1 MKQSNYSFQKSDIG
15 AQSAWKGFSAQT
27 LYIASRVIN
36 DQENFQFFPED
47 VEDLVVKYDN
57 NIVEAVQ
64 VKNISADLT
73 LSTLASTKT
82 SASGDG
88 FFKRVCSLHKQN
100 PSLKRVRVVYFNS
113 LGTELDEF
121 KRGVPSAK
129 ERIRRKLILNHDI
142 VSDDAEWL
150 LSAFVFDKCSLDEL
164 DKCISKQTHSYLPTM
179 AAPDMAKSLLIQYIS
194 DLSRNKGYTSLH
206 LWQEEINRIGISIAA
221 IDGYFKE
228 YGKSLIRLSDL
239 STSMNSEQLRN
250 EFMQGV
256 SAHPAHIREELD
268 FRRNEWIAKI
278 QAALSNSGVALIKGV
293 SGQGKTALCY
303 RYLIDH
309 YPEELVFCVRSI
321 ATEIQAYNLVSAL
334 ESLSK
339 HAPDIAVY
347 IDVLYGENQWVFLLQ
362 ELQLR
367 GLSVPV
373 LISIRDEDYNLT
385 QLNGKYVRFDI
396 VELSLSEQEA
406 RNIYDLYAKNQPHP
420 YHRSFE
426 EAWQKF
432 GTHGPLIEFMYLL
445 TNNQTL
451 TQRLIEQV
459 NSLLLE
465 RIPDSWLTLL
475 QIICLTGRL
484 GYSVNLQGLRMAIDC
499 DNVNAAIKR
508 FSDEYLIKISDNR
521 AQIEALH
528 PVRAQIIFDALN
540 ERIDNNQEDAVI
552 ASINCIESSGIRY
565 ILFDYFTHNEYAQD
579 FIHRL
584 AAAHFFDWTAYA
596 GTLNAM
602 LWIDVKRYIDANM
615 PFIQKLVKQRG
626 KGWPVFIPIDLTG
639 LLCPNKL
646 IADELIN
653 MPFADKTELQTA
665 IQDVKTSFTTMC
677 IDYQATDIFVSN
689 CTLPNDHPKL
699 DSEWACLGYS
709 LFWLSKRN
717 ITVDNFLDINAF
729 EKSMYIGDIQSRADC
744 LRGMIEHEAF
754 ADYYTAAKEI
764 LTLRIIKTYQVIF
777 YEETPDTLYCKF
789 VPAMFGKR
797 SDDGEG
803 TEHFNQYWRLKM
815 VALLQQLYPS
825 KEYID
830 IELLGVDLHG
840 DLGIKPLDYK
850 LHIHKE
856 NRKNGWVTDVNAWAK
871 TRIDYCNRPNS
882 WKEYVE
888 RIDCIRTIANQLVI
902 EIIGFIDFLYKKRR
916 FNKDKWDRI
925 VEKRKQFNA
934 YTLGD
939 NLLPKSVADSYCLH
953 REDMFEDTASEPQP
967 HIACVRYID
976 KYKKFRKSY
985 LKTFQPLDNFFQQCE
1000 EVLTVRVCN
1009 KSIEG
1014 VKKPQLAMYNL
1025 FDSAKNIM
1033 EFQTEYQNL
1042 FPLYSTLDTTFAAR
1056 EVESLLVLVN
1066 MWSEVLANAPKGFPL
1081 SYEAKQRHRKSFDY
1095 FNRVIPNFAKA
1106 SEVGMFSNADTV
1118 YLMFNFD
1125 LMGGTTLEQKYANA
1139 VMALREACKD
1149 AIPYSSERWQ
1159 IETQAPDLVY
1169 VPLYHG
1175 VPLSSGFS
1183 IPTYKLLDT
1192 AKEKNASSMLPV
1204 GECADLYCQLGANV
1218 SGLTQWKKAISQ
1230 VGAIRLLL
1238 QQYNLVMTAPSTA
1251 ICEEGIEAYLSA
1263 LSSALEDIFND
1274 FPDVSGIIDN
1284 LQQSPDKLVAGL
1296 LSMIAPFI
1304 KSIASI
1310 PEELSS
1316 RENLA
1321 GIEEM
1326 ANKAAVALVLLQP
1339 SVVNSAT
1346 S

>member
-1 MKQSNYSFQKSDIG
+1 
-15 AQSAWKGFSAQT
+15 
-27 LYIASRVIN
+27 
-36 DQENFQFFPED
+36 
-47 VEDLVVKYDN
+47 
-57 NIVEAVQ
+57 
-64 VKNISADLT
+64 
-73 LSTLASTKT
+73 
-82 SASGDG
+82 
-88 FFKRVCSLHKQN
+88 
-100 PSLKRVRVVYFNS
+100 
-113 LGTELDEF
+113 
-121 KRGVPSAK
+121 
-129 ERIRRKLILNHDI
+129 
-142 VSDDAEWL
+142 
-150 LSAFVFDKCSLDEL
+150 
-164 DKCISKQTHSYLPTM
+164 
-179 AAPDMAKSLLIQYIS
+179 
-194 DLSRNKGYTSLH
+194 
-206 LWQEEINRIGISIAA
+206 
-221 IDGYFKE
+221 
-228 YGKSLIRLSDL
+228 
-239 STSMNSEQLRN
+239 
-250 EFMQGV
+250 
-256 SAHPAHIREELD
+256 
-268 FRRNEWIAKI
+268 
-278 QAALSNSGVALIKGV
+278 
-293 SGQGKTALCY
+293 
-303 RYLIDH
+303 
-309 YPEELVFCVRSI
+309 
-321 ATEIQAYNLVSAL
+321 
-334 ESLSK
+334 
-339 HAPDIAVY
+339 
-347 IDVLYGENQWVFLLQ
+347 
-362 ELQLR
+362 
-367 GLSVPV
+367 
-373 LISIRDEDYNLT
+373 
-385 QLNGKYVRFDI
+385 
-396 VELSLSEQEA
+396 
-406 RNIYDLYAKNQPHP
+406 
-420 YHRSFE
+420 
-426 EAWQKF
+426 
-432 GTHGPLIEFMYLL
+432 MY
-445 TNNQTL
+445 
-451 TQRLIEQV
+451 
-459 NSLLLE
+459 
-465 RIPDSWLTLL
+465 
-475 QIICLTGRL
+475 
-484 GYSVNLQGLRMAIDC
+484 
-499 DNVNAAIKR
+499 
-508 FSDEYLIKISDNR
+508 
-521 AQIEALH
+521 
-528 PVRAQIIFDALN
+528 
-540 ERIDNNQEDAVI
+540 
-552 ASINCIESSGIRY
+552 
-565 ILFDYFTHNEYAQD
+565 
-579 FIHRL
+579 
-584 AAAHFFDWTAYA
+584 
-596 GTLNAM
+596 
-602 LWIDVKRYIDANM
+602 
-615 PFIQKLVKQRG
+615 
-626 KGWPVFIPIDLTG
+626 
-639 LLCPNKL
+639 
-646 IADELIN
+646 
-653 MPFADKTELQTA
+653 
-665 IQDVKTSFTTMC
+665 
-677 IDYQATDIFVSN
+677 
-689 CTLPNDHPKL
+689 
-699 DSEWACLGYS
+699 
-709 LFWLSKRN
+709 
-717 ITVDNFLDINAF
+717 
-729 EKSMYIGDIQSRADC
+729 
-744 LRGMIEHEAF
+744 
-754 ADYYTAAKEI
+754 
-764 LTLRIIKTYQVIF
+764 
-777 YEETPDTLYCKF
+777 
-789 VPAMFGKR
+789 
-797 SDDGEG
+797 
-803 TEHFNQYWRLKM
+803 
-815 VALLQQLYPS
+815 
-825 KEYID
+825 

-888 RIDCIRTIANQLVI
+888 RIDCIITIANQLVI

-1192 AKEKNASSMLPV
+1192 AKEKIASSMLPV